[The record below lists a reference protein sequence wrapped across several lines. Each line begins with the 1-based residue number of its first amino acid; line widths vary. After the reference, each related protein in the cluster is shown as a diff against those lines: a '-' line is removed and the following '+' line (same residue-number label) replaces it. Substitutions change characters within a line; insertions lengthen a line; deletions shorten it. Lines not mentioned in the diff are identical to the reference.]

1 MRERGEPGGSVT
13 LHIHSLD
20 KGPLLPLL
28 LMIDRGSALLL
39 SGLLAVLGPGL
50 GDAGAQD
57 TTGAVP
63 GTVLARFD
71 NARALAVDPRGRLYV
86 ADAAR
91 DVVSVLG
98 PGGRQR
104 MVLGGSGTRAG
115 EFDTPSDVDPT
126 NGQVILVADAYNGRV
141 QRFSEEGQYLESL
154 SIGRTDRSEGEGW
167 SFQDERDGAA
177 VRGNGR
183 PVAVTQDDEGTLFV
197 VNERPRQLLTWS
209 DLGRPGRVRE
219 AGDDRLQA
227 PVALA
232 VGDNRRVYVA
242 DAEKEAVLMYD
253 AFGTFLRRVTLP
265 PLPSV
270 RALTVH
276 RGRLHVVCA
285 ERVLVWDRQE
295 GLVAEHPVDLSE
307 PLVDV
312 AFYENRRYVLTPT
325 RLLRRAGW

>member
-1 MRERGEPGGSVT
+1 MP
-13 LHIHSLD
+13 
-20 KGPLLPLL
+20 
-28 LMIDRGSALLL
+28 
-39 SGLLAVLGPGL
+39 
-50 GDAGAQD
+50 
-57 TTGAVP
+57 
-63 GTVLARFD
+63 
-71 NARALAVDPRGRLYV
+71 
-86 ADAAR
+86 
-91 DVVSVLG
+91 
-98 PGGRQR
+98 
-104 MVLGGSGTRAG
+104 
-115 EFDTPSDVDPT
+115 PT
-126 NGQVILVADAYNGRV
+126 
-141 QRFSEEGQYLESL
+141 
-154 SIGRTDRSEGEGW
+154 
-167 SFQDERDGAA
+167 
-177 VRGNGR
+177 
-183 PVAVTQDDEGTLFV
+183 
-197 VNERPRQLLTWS
+197 
-209 DLGRPGRVRE
+209 

-312 AFYENRRYVLTPT
+312 ALYENRRYVLTPT

>member
-1 MRERGEPGGSVT
+1 MRRLVPILLGG
-13 LHIHSLD
+13 
-20 KGPLLPLL
+20 LLV
-28 LMIDRGSALLL
+28 LL
-39 SGLLAVLGPGL
+39 SVGV
-50 GDAGAQD
+50 D
-57 TTGAVP
+57 GAVAQERP
-63 GTVLARFD
+63 VDGAGTVLAAFR
-71 NARALAVDPRGRLYV
+71 NAQALGIDPRGRLYV

-91 DVVSVLG
+91 DVVAVLG
-98 PGGRQR
+98 PRGTRK

-115 EFDTPSDVDPT
+115 EFDTPADVDPT
-126 NGQVILVADAYNGRV
+126 NGQLILVADTYNGRI
-141 QRFSEEGQYLESL
+141 QRFSEEGQSLESL
-154 SIGRTDRSEGEGW
+154 PIGRRDRRGGEGW
-167 SFQDERDGAA
+167 SFQDGRDGAA
-177 VRGNGR
+177 VRGDGR
-183 PVAVTQDDEGTLFV
+183 PVAVAQDDEGTLFV

-253 AFGTFLRRVTLP
+253 TFGTFLRRVTLP

-276 RGRLHVVCA
+276 RGRLHIVCA
-285 ERVLVWDRQE
+285 DRILVWTQE
-295 GLVAEHPVDLSE
+295 KGLVAEHPVDLSE

-312 AFYENRRYVLTPT
+312 ARSDRHVYLLTAT
-325 RLLRRAGW
+325 RLIRRPGW